1 MTSTNVNP
9 SQQAVAA
16 FQRLKIDDRLAVLG
30 LVFTQ
35 IADKL
40 PANIADSLPTEKAG
54 NLATQVQ
61 NLSSQ
66 EQLEALR
73 DLLPANKNDQDEVM
87 LDPNPSKAMVELAH
101 GGNTI
106 PTGEYGHL
114 QPEGKLAF
122 WYLLAQRLAT
132 AISSLPGNYQPSQQ
146 ATEVLNSL
154 KSANTEDLVSFLNK
168 VL

>member
-30 LVFTQ
+30 LLFTQ
-35 IADKL
+35 VADKI
-40 PANIADSLPTEKAG
+40 PANVTSSLPTENAAE
-54 NLATQVQ
+54 LVAQVQ
-61 NLSSQ
+61 KLSSE
-66 EQLEALR
+66 EQLYALR
-73 DLLPANKNDQDEVM
+73 DLLPADRHDQDEVM
-87 LDPNPSKAMVELAH
+87 LDPNPSKAMVELAQ

-106 PTGEYGHL
+106 STGEYGNM

-122 WYLLAQRLAT
+122 WYLLAERLRT
-132 AISSLPGNYQPSQQ
+132 AIMDLSSQYQPSQQ

-154 KSANTEDLVSFLNK
+154 QSMNTDDLLSFLKK